1 MKLSATAIEKFEY
14 GAILKGSQTV
24 SAVTFP
30 AYEFEYGAIL
40 KGSQTRLPLC
50 FCLFTFEYGAILKG
64 SQTEKPLVKRLFL
77 FEYGAIL
84 KGSQT
89 ERRRPI
95 GFYWFEYGAILKGSQ
110 TMLQAY
116 ALFHAFEYCA
126 ILKGSQT
133 IGSGGCIIARKSE
146 FFAFLRFRVEIF
158 LVLVYII
165 SGICT
170 TIRIGRLLGSFTIQ
184 RRGKGSFLFGYSCLR
199 ASALQNAR

>member
-1 MKLSATAIEKFEY
+1 MFEY

-24 SAVTFP
+24 DALRVVFLG
-30 AYEFEYGAIL
+30 FEYGAIL
-40 KGSQTRLPLC
+40 KGSQTCVITSVREPE
-50 FCLFTFEYGAILKG
+50 FADG
-64 SQTEKPLVKRLFL
+64 
-77 FEYGAIL
+77 
-84 KGSQT
+84 
-89 ERRRPI
+89 
-95 GFYWFEYGAILKGSQ
+95 
-110 TMLQAY
+110 
-116 ALFHAFEYCA
+116 A

-133 IGSGGCIIARKSE
+133 IGSGRGIIARKSE
-146 FFAFLRFRVEIF
+146 FSAFLRFRVEIF

>member
-1 MKLSATAIEKFEY
+1 MGFY
-14 GAILKGSQTV
+14 N
-24 SAVTFP
+24 
-30 AYEFEYGAIL
+30 EFEYGAIL
-40 KGSQTRLPLC
+40 KGSQTDSSFMMTKC
-50 FCLFTFEYGAILKG
+50 GFEYGAILKG
-64 SQTEKPLVKRLFL
+64 SQTCLDAALYLAL

-89 ERRRPI
+89 
-95 GFYWFEYGAILKGSQ
+95 
-110 TMLQAY
+110 
-116 ALFHAFEYCA
+116 
-126 ILKGSQT
+126 
-133 IGSGGCIIARKSE
+133 IGSGRCIIARKSE
-146 FFAFLRFRVEIF
+146 FSAFLRFRVEIF

>member
-1 MKLSATAIEKFEY
+1 MFEY
-14 GAILKGSQTV
+14 GAILKGSQTLR
-24 SAVTFP
+24 
-30 AYEFEYGAIL
+30 IL
-40 KGSQTRLPLC
+40 LMPSR
-50 FCLFTFEYGAILKG
+50 
-64 SQTEKPLVKRLFL
+64 L

-89 ERRRPI
+89 SHTF
-95 GFYWFEYGAILKGSQ
+95 GTNKQVFEYGAILKGSQ
-110 TMLQAY
+110 TIRQEDWTMQL
-116 ALFHAFEYCA
+116 FEYGA

-133 IGSGGCIIARKSE
+133 IGSGRCIIARKSE
-146 FFAFLRFRVEIF
+146 FSAFLRFRVEIF

>member
-64 SQTEKPLVKRLFL
+64 SQTSELINNGVRM
-77 FEYGAIL
+77 
-84 KGSQT
+84 
-89 ERRRPI
+89 
-95 GFYWFEYGAILKGSQ
+95 FEYGAILKGSQ

>member
-1 MKLSATAIEKFEY
+1 MFEY

-24 SAVTFP
+24 SVRTYISSQFEYGAILKGSQTYDSNRSV
-30 AYEFEYGAIL
+30 ASQFEYGAIL
-40 KGSQTRLPLC
+40 KGSQTRQQTN
-50 FCLFTFEYGAILKG
+50 FAISGFEYGAILKG
-64 SQTEKPLVKRLFL
+64 SQTCLDAALYLAL

-89 ERRRPI
+89 
-95 GFYWFEYGAILKGSQ
+95 
-110 TMLQAY
+110 
-116 ALFHAFEYCA
+116 
-126 ILKGSQT
+126 
-133 IGSGGCIIARKSE
+133 IGSGRCIIARKSE
-146 FFAFLRFRVEIF
+146 FSAFLRFRVEIF

>member
-50 FCLFTFEYGAILKG
+50 FCLFT
-64 SQTEKPLVKRLFL
+64 
-77 FEYGAIL
+77 
-84 KGSQT
+84 
-89 ERRRPI
+89 
-95 GFYWFEYGAILKGSQ
+95 FEYGAILKGSQ

>member
-1 MKLSATAIEKFEY
+1 MFEY
-14 GAILKGSQTV
+14 GAILKGSQT
-24 SAVTFP
+24 ATMCKITL
-30 AYEFEYGAIL
+30 A
-40 KGSQTRLPLC
+40 
-50 FCLFTFEYGAILKG
+50 
-64 SQTEKPLVKRLFL
+64 L

-89 ERRRPI
+89 I
-95 GFYWFEYGAILKGSQ
+95 YTSIKMHLLFEYGAILKGSQ

>member
-1 MKLSATAIEKFEY
+1 MLTPFEY
-14 GAILKGSQTV
+14 GAILKGSQTGKKLV
-24 SAVTFP
+24 KHVIQ
-30 AYEFEYGAIL
+30 FEYG
-40 KGSQTRLPLC
+40 
-50 FCLFTFEYGAILKG
+50 
-64 SQTEKPLVKRLFL
+64 
-77 FEYGAIL
+77 
-84 KGSQT
+84 
-89 ERRRPI
+89 
-95 GFYWFEYGAILKGSQ
+95 
-110 TMLQAY
+110 
-116 ALFHAFEYCA
+116 A

>member
-1 MKLSATAIEKFEY
+1 MGARQFEY
-14 GAILKGSQTV
+14 GAILKGSQTGH
-24 SAVTFP
+24 FNH
-30 AYEFEYGAIL
+30 
-40 KGSQTRLPLC
+40 
-50 FCLFTFEYGAILKG
+50 
-64 SQTEKPLVKRLFL
+64 KRRRL

-89 ERRRPI
+89 
-95 GFYWFEYGAILKGSQ
+95 
-110 TMLQAY
+110 
-116 ALFHAFEYCA
+116 
-126 ILKGSQT
+126 
-133 IGSGGCIIARKSE
+133 IGSGRCIIARKSE
-146 FFAFLRFRVEIF
+146 FSAFLRFRVEIF

>member
-1 MKLSATAIEKFEY
+1 M
-14 GAILKGSQTV
+14 
-24 SAVTFP
+24 
-30 AYEFEYGAIL
+30 
-40 KGSQTRLPLC
+40 PLC

-95 GFYWFEYGAILKGSQ
+95 GFYWFEYGAILKGSQTSELINNGVRMFEYGAILKGSQ